1 MSAVSLT
8 LLAATMILLLARI
21 CLRKQLGWQNPWCVQ
36 QKLNPLATRATT
48 FSHGML
54 SSSSSSSPGTSKRG
68 LSGTAEAAEVARSP
82 PPLSMSSALTSTFA
96 SWSETLLTVES
107 FLRFESLLESV
118 RFSAKTQREKKRV
131 RPRSREDHI

>member
-36 QKLNPLATRATT
+36 QKLKPLATRATT

-82 PPLSMSSALTSTFA
+82 PPPPSMSSALTSTFA

-118 RFSAKTQREKKRV
+118 RFSAKTQKEEKKV
-131 RPRSREDHI
+131 RPRLR